1 MEEIVNKATH
11 SYYGEKDKMEDNKE
25 IHINW
30 KHENTRYSF
39 LMMLDEE
46 II

>member
-1 MEEIVNKATH
+1 
-11 SYYGEKDKMEDNKE
+11 MEDNKE

-46 II
+46 IIYLFDNYKFVV